1 MLLSRTATKALALAL
16 VAASSISACQAGS
29 SKKPQ
34 ADKTSQSNCSG
45 SLNSA
50 ATKAVA
56 NLLDTEDYTTSS
68 VHDGVDGAAKQI
80 VSEYRTHGVTQGNKV
95 GVCWIYGSQ
104 KDLSDIT
111 VSFSFQTEV
120 PNSNRVSSNFTTY
133 KMGSL
138 ALANS
143 RQAVIY
149 IRCSSVKFASNGTR
163 ETLVLRGE
171 ATNRYE
177 PDGASSALQKE
188 NLTVIHSVSAAVA
201 KALGCEGGAGLPSN
215 FTMPARA

>member
-1 MLLSRTATKALALAL
+1 MLFSRTATKALALAL
-16 VAASSISACQAGS
+16 VAASGLSACHAGS
-29 SKKPQ
+29 SKKAQPDR
-34 ADKTSQSNCSG
+34 ASQSNCSG
-45 SLNSA
+45 SLDSA
-50 ATKAVA
+50 GVKAVA
-56 NLLDTEDYTTSS
+56 NLLDTDDYTTSS
-68 VHDGVDGAAKQI
+68 VHGGVDGAAKQI
-80 VSEYRTHGVTQGNKV
+80 VSEYRAHGVTQGNKV

-111 VSFSFQTEV
+111 ISFSFQGEV
-120 PNSNRVSSNFTTY
+120 PHSDRVSSNFTAY

-149 IRCSSVKFASNGTR
+149 MRCSSVKFASDGTR

-171 ATNRYE
+171 AINRYE

-188 NLTVIHSVSAAVA
+188 NLAVIHSVSVSVA
-201 KALGCEGGAGLPSN
+201 GALGCEGDAGLPRD
-215 FTMPARA
+215 FKMPARA